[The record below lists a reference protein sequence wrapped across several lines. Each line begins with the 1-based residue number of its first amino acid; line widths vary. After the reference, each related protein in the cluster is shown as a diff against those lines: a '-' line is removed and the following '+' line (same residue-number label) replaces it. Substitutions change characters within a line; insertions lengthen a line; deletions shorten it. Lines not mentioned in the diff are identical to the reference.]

1 MLTQSTLYSA
11 AHEITGIQLGYAQKG
26 LNLCQVALGGA
37 KEFIE
42 WQHYPKNDFVDDLHD
57 YEFYY
62 HSHSNE
68 EMPSGEHGHFHLFK
82 RNGQQFHHLLGI
94 ALNQQGLPVRLF
106 TTNEWVTGE
115 AIVDAHAVL
124 HFISHFKM
132 DVRGRYATL
141 YRWIESMLKLYKSEI
156 TDLIQLRDR
165 RLIELTTLFNSKEQA
180 LQSKEHHVLAECE
193 INLIDDLSKYLSE
206 TNL

>member
-11 AHEITGIQLGYAQKG
+11 AKDIAAIQLGYAQKG

-42 WQHYPKNDFVDDLHD
+42 WQHYPKNDLVDDLHG

-62 HSHSNE
+62 HSHSNK
-68 EMPSGEHGHFHLFK
+68 EMPDGEHGHFHLFK
-82 RNGQQFHHLLGI
+82 RNGQQFHHLIGI

-115 AIVDAHAVL
+115 AMLEASNVVESLA
-124 HFISHFKM
+124 HFKM
-132 DVRGRYATL
+132 VVRGRYAPL
-141 YRWIESMLKLYKSEI
+141 YRWVESLLKLYKSEI
-156 TDLIQLRDR
+156 LELIQSRDEK
-165 RLIELTTLFNSKEQA
+165 LLELTTLLGSKEQV
-180 LQSKEHHVLAECE
+180 LNSKEHHVLTECD
-193 INLIDDLSKYLSE
+193 IDLIADLSKHLSA
-206 TNL
+206 T